1 MPITVHSKPGPL
13 VYTDEQML
21 AVLCR
26 LAGPDGRLGRRAFER
41 LRHPTDPSASLYER
55 RFGSWGQALELA
67 GLATTP
73 QPDHLRPTATRWT
86 ARQLIDAVAE
96 YLDYADS
103 TNSAGSTNPATAAG
117 YDAWRSTQAHH
128 APPLGTIRYRLGSWS
143 RATEL
148 AGITTAA
155 PESGDHP

>member
-1 MPITVHSKPGPL
+1 MPITAHSKPGPL

-26 LAGPDGRLGRRAFER
+26 LAGPDGTLGRRTFER

-55 RFGSWGQALELA
+55 RFGSWGQALDLA
-67 GLATTP
+67 GLATIP
-73 QPDHLRPTATRWT
+73 QPEHLKPIATKWT
-86 ARQLIDAVAE
+86 ARQLIDAVAD
-96 YLDYADS
+96 YLQH
-103 TNSAGSTNPATAAG
+103 NSFATAAG
-117 YDAWRSTQAHH
+117 YDAWRRTQAQH

-148 AGITTAA
+148 AGITTIA
-155 PESGDHP
+155 PEPGDHP